1 MSSNL
6 AAAAIPW
13 MRTFWPEP
21 LVVGGVQRLR
31 MAAGALIGI
40 TLTAWLS
47 HHLGAPAGLNWI
59 VAPMGASAVLVFCL
73 PASPLAQPWPV
84 VGGNTVSALIGMA
97 CAQLIPAPDVAAGVA
112 VALAIGAMLLLR
124 CLHPPGGAT
133 ALLMVL
139 SGVHD
144 PSAALVP
151 VGLNA
156 LLLTLAGLAY
166 NNATR
171 HSYPHRAPPVAAAGV
186 TEEDL
191 DAVLNR
197 YNELLD
203 VSRDDLRAL
212 IDRTQRIAQ
221 QRRLADT
228 RCGDVMTRDIDTVE
242 YGTSLHEAWALMR
255 RKHLK
260 TLPVLDRGRHVVG
273 IVTLS
278 DFLNAAGVDAPSTL
292 ELRLRALMRP
302 SPASHSSKPEV
313 VGQIMTR
320 KVRVTREHRSLSDLV
335 LLFDSAGHRHIPVV
349 GESGKL
355 LGMVTQSDVMAALK
369 VGASLEAPAGPAQA

>member
-1 MSSNL
+1 
-6 AAAAIPW
+6 
-13 MRTFWPEP
+13 
-21 LVVGGVQRLR
+21 
-31 MAAGALIGI
+31 
-40 TLTAWLS
+40 
-47 HHLGAPAGLNWI
+47 
-59 VAPMGASAVLVFCL
+59 MGASAVLVFCL

-84 VGGNTVSALIGMA
+84 VGGNIVSALIGIA
-97 CAQLIPAPDVAAGVA
+97 CAQLIPAPHLAAGAA
-112 VALAIGAMLLLR
+112 VALAIGAMLLVR

-151 VGLNA
+151 VDLNA

-186 TEEDL
+186 TVEDL

-228 RCGDVMTRDIDTVE
+228 RRGDLMTRDVDTVE

-278 DFLNAAGVDAPSTL
+278 DFLNAAGVDAASTL
-292 ELRLRALMRP
+292 ELRLRGLMRP

-335 LLFDSAGHRHIPVV
+335 LLFESTGHRQIPVV
-349 GESGKL
+349 GGDGVL
-355 LGMVTQSDVMAALK
+355 LGMVTQSDVMAALRI
-369 VGASLEAPAGPAQA
+369 GSTLDLLRETSSD